1 MTAPR
6 PLSPTPGGDEAI
18 EVSVLFD
25 DPGSVDS
32 ALAAL
37 DGMGVPRDLVE
48 VVVAPQA
55 AQRFYRRVVRS
66 PGRETLR
73 YAGIGGLTGLVL
85 GALIAL
91 VSIWLGGL
99 AEPGIGAIAQLLGP
113 NVATVVGAMLGAL
126 VGAFVRRTPLP
137 RHARAADAPEAI
149 VVITLSRTEEEA
161 SVIAR
166 LLAQF
171 GAREPRFIQR

>member
-73 YAGIGGLTGLVL
+73 YAGIGGLTGLV
-85 GALIAL
+85 
-91 VSIWLGGL
+91 VSAMEMLS
-99 AEPGIGAIAQLLGP
+99 AQ
-113 NVATVVGAMLGAL
+113 V
-126 VGAFVRRTPLP
+126 F
-137 RHARAADAPEAI
+137 
-149 VVITLSRTEEEA
+149 VVIGR
-161 SVIAR
+161 
-166 LLAQF
+166 
-171 GAREPRFIQR
+171 